1 MNFEVQPYLDQ
12 ISAVML
18 DGDTAEIK
26 MTIRLDTLVW
36 EPREKKVVTDIE
48 ESETDDDY
56 VESLPNMTGYV
67 VRRGDTLFLLGKQFC
82 TTAEEI
88 QRINHL
94 EKEDVSE
101 GDRLL
106 IMKHMAF

>member
-1 MNFEVQPYLDQ
+1 
-12 ISAVML
+12 
-18 DGDTAEIK
+18 
-26 MTIRLDTLVW
+26 
-36 EPREKKVVTDIE
+36 
-48 ESETDDDY
+48 
-56 VESLPNMTGYV
+56 
-67 VRRGDTLFLLGKQFC
+67 LLGKQFC